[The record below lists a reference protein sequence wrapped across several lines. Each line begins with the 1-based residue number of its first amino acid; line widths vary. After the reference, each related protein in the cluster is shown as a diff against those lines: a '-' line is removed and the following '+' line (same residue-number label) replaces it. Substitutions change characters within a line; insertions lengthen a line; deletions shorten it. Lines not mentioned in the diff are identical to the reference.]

1 MVTRISAFS
10 CRILPFLPKLFPRAF
25 HKVRPAPLP
34 QQADSLV
41 RRKFEKLTPSF
52 APLAFLEPV
61 ELNRRWSQHLE
72 QVSKEL
78 LAFPG
83 LAKLDA
89 ALVRAQLKKV
99 LDSLEL
105 KNLELFFD
113 KLAQAE
119 IARPSAKEVEE
130 IMKLIDLRKVEALL
144 KSKNPFFKDGKDWAK
159 EHAEQL
165 GERPSASK
173 PAMAEQS
180 QRTRNVVTR
189 FFPNLAHVFLRG
201 FNLFDTDRPPATLYE
216 YGVLITMYFH
226 FFYLPYLLFKVLS
239 TVIASTAT
247 VLLTA
252 TVIMGLTVGVLYA
265 YLRWI
270 KKCPKQVIYCE
281 NLSEKNRKR
290 QLHPVVGREEE
301 FRQALACLNDAGK
314 GSTMHLLLV
323 GEPGVGK
330 TEFMNGLAQRL
341 THREVYKFKNWA
353 LFGAP
358 NAAQSPGEKMEE
370 SFQEVR
376 GFSSKTV
383 FFCDE
388 LGDAKELPNFLK
400 PVLSNESIQFV
411 GAMTREQ
418 YENLKRNDRAF
429 EERFKPIFLNPTD
442 KKQTIRI
449 LNEKMRRC
457 APNISYSQ
465 NALEKIFDLS
475 QNQGYCQPRKAVSIL
490 DELINR
496 VRQFRI
502 DGYAT
507 PEFYTAQDALNC
519 LKSRGF
525 GFDSPLRR
533 PLTKECVD
541 YLSDCNKARQRLEA
555 CERQVNQQRQQAR
568 RMKELLGRERGL
580 ECSID
585 DKARHLAQ
593 NKGAA
598 QELRRFLFDSFFH
611 YPRLAEMIEKIA
623 AGVNPGLPL
632 RIDEPLVRKVIE
644 QDQANRGAAAAA

>member
-1 MVTRISAFS
+1 MVTRISTFS
-10 CRILPFLPKLFPRAF
+10 CRFLPFLPKLFPNAF
-25 HKVRPAPLP
+25 SKVRPAALP
-34 QQADSLV
+34 QQAESLA
-41 RRKFEKLTPSF
+41 RRKVERMAPSF
-52 APLAFLEPV
+52 APLAYLTPE
-61 ELNRRWSQHLE
+61 ELNRHWSQHLE

-78 LAFPG
+78 LAMPG
-83 LAKLDA
+83 LSKSEGAP
-89 ALVRAQLKKV
+89 VRAQLKKV
-99 LDSLEL
+99 LDSLEMT
-105 KNLELFFD
+105 NLELFFD

-130 IMKLIDLRKVEALL
+130 VLKLIDLKKMEALL
-144 KSKNPFFKDGKDWAK
+144 KAKNPFFKNGKEWAK
-159 EHAEQL
+159 EHAEQV
-165 GERPSASK
+165 GS
-173 PAMAEQS
+173 PARTVMAEQAG
-180 QRTRNVVTR
+180 RTRNVVTR
-189 FFPNLAHVFLRG
+189 FFPNLAHVLFRA

-252 TVIMGLTVGVLYA
+252 TAIMALTMGALYA

-270 KKCPKQVIYCE
+270 KKCPKQVIYCD
-281 NLSEKNRKR
+281 NLSEKHRKG

-301 FRQALACLNDAGK
+301 FRQALACLNNTGK

-358 NAAQSPGEKMEE
+358 NAIQSPGEKMEE
-370 SFQEVR
+370 SFREVS
-376 GFSSKTV
+376 GYASKTI

-400 PVLSNESIQFV
+400 PVLNNESIQFV

-418 YENLKRNDRAF
+418 YDNLKRTDRAF
-429 EERFKPIFLNPTD
+429 EERFKPIFLRATD

-465 NALEKIFDLS
+465 DALEKIFDLS
-475 QNQGYCQPRKAVSIL
+475 QNRGYCQPRKGVSIL

-496 VRQFRI
+496 VHQFKI
-502 DGYAT
+502 DSYAT
-507 PEFYTAQDALNC
+507 PEFYGAQDAYNC
-519 LKSRGF
+519 LKARGL

-533 PLTKECVD
+533 PLSRECVD
-541 YLSDCNKARQRLEA
+541 YLSECSLAKQRMEDCEK
-555 CERQVNQQRQQAR
+555 QVKQQRQQAR
-568 RMKELLGRERGL
+568 RMKELLGREKGL
-580 ECSID
+580 ERSID
-585 DKARHLAQ
+585 NNARYLGR
-593 NKGAA
+593 NKSSA
-598 QELRRFLFDSFFH
+598 QELRRFLFDSFFL
-611 YPRLAEMIEKIA
+611 YPRLGEMIEKIA
-623 AGVNPGLPL
+623 AGVNPDMPL
-632 RIDEPLVRKVIE
+632 RIDETLARKVIE
-644 QDQANRGAAAAA
+644 QDQANRGAAPAA